1 METSRKHTA
10 GPKSHRKVNEHG
22 EELFMIMRKNLYG
35 HPAAARAW
43 TRERDTQLLKHFNQ
57 TGWTDQR
64 GKKAW
69 LLIHTDDCDGVGEDD
84 QILDAIDPEYMLG
97 VSRKL
102 TIYRSNGK
110 IIPTTPATSH
120 DQHTF
125 SGEHADQQARGGRL
139 RGSPTGP

>member
-1 METSRKHTA
+1 
-10 GPKSHRKVNEHG
+10 VNEHG

-102 TIYRSNGK
+102 T
-110 IIPTTPATSH
+110 
-120 DQHTF
+120 F

-139 RGSPTGP
+139 RGSPTGPAAGLSKSSRGAAMGSKALLP